1 MDQAREKRKRFA
13 ARVSSGLAAAKAAD
27 NSASAAALDGAAKRA
42 EPGAAARP
50 GPRAE
55 PEPQT
60 PDRLFE
66 ATRRAADAEG
76 LEIIPTCCFSCNTAC
91 EVLAFRDKATGRI
104 VKIEGDPASP
114 VTKGLACAKG
124 LAAIDLLYNPDRL
137 KKPLKRIVSRGKQS
151 DPAADSSAM
160 PADSSEIPVGWKEIS
175 WDEALDEIASKLL
188 KYRETDGAKSIAF
201 LEGTRRGWSRVYSR
215 LANAFGA
222 PNHGA
227 AGWAQCLWPRLVD
240 CKVTFGGAQYPES
253 CDFANTNCVIV
264 WGSNPAATWPLQ
276 GAAIMDAA
284 ERGAKLIVIDP
295 RLSET
300 AAKADIWLRLKPG
313 TDTDLALGF
322 LQVIIE
328 ENLFDKEF
336 VDQWTVGFDE
346 LRAHV
351 AWRTP
356 EVTEKLTDVPAASI
370 REAAKA
376 FASTKHA
383 CVSRCVSVDQT
394 ADSVQTCRALSILIA
409 VTGNLDVPGGNI
421 LVSGRGERS
430 QNSHEFILADKVPL
444 EIQRERRGYDRFPL
458 LCGELSSVP
467 SAHMPTLWQT
477 ILTGEPYPVKAALIF
492 GSNAAV
498 SYTNTNLVTK
508 AMEQLEFIAVCDI
521 FLTPTARMADIV
533 LPASSW
539 LERDN
544 VISSFQTSLDHSVIQ
559 RKCSDPIGE
568 SRSDVDIVCDLARR
582 MGLGDLFWKDSEAL
596 YDYLL
601 APTGLTL
608 RQAIEK
614 RRLFAPLTY
623 GNYLKSGFK
632 TPSGKVELFSSVLAS
647 VGCAPLP
654 PGSPRPGGG
663 TELDD
668 VSTSLGDMEF
678 PLDFSTGARS
688 IFFRHTENRQ
698 NPWLLAQNPHPT
710 VYINTDMAAS
720 LGIAENDLVEV
731 RTPTGSARLYAKLE
745 RDLALNFVEAVPGWD
760 GEGNINRVLG
770 WERFADG
777 IGTVPM
783 RGLKCSVRKVD
794 DAR

>member
-1 MDQAREKRKRFA
+1 MEQAREKRKRFA
-13 ARVSSGLAAAKAAD
+13 AQVCEGLAGPTMGGAEPAPRLSALEPASSLATRATD
-27 NSASAAALDGAAKRA
+27 EPPAASARL
-42 EPGAAARP
+42 
-50 GPRAE
+50 
-55 PEPQT
+55 
-60 PDRLFE
+60 LFE
-66 ATRRAADAEG
+66 ASRRAAEAEG

-104 VKIEGDPASP
+104 VKIEGDPSSP
-114 VTKGLACAKG
+114 VTHGVACAKG
-124 LAAIDLLYNPDRL
+124 LAAADLLYNPGRI
-137 KKPLKRIVSRGKQS
+137 KRPLKRIEPRGAK
-151 DPAADSSAM
+151 PAAS
-160 PADSSEIPVGWKEIS
+160 PASQDYSGDEVPPGWKAIS
-175 WDEALDEIASKLL
+175 WDEALEEITSRLL

-300 AAKADIWLRLKPG
+300 AAKADTWLRLKPG
-313 TDTDLALGF
+313 SDTDLALGF
-322 LQVIIE
+322 LHVIIAE
-328 ENLFDKEF
+328 DLYDRDFVEN
-336 VDQWTVGFDE
+336 WTVGFEE
-346 LRAHV
+346 LRSHV

-356 EVTEKLTDVPAASI
+356 EITEKLTEVPAAAI
-370 REAAKA
+370 REAAIA
-376 FASTKHA
+376 FAATKHA
-383 CVSRCVSVDQT
+383 CISRCVSVDQT

-430 QNSHEFILADKVPL
+430 QNSHEFILADRIPQ
-444 EIQRERRGYDRFPL
+444 EIQRERCGYERFPL

-467 SAHMPTLWQT
+467 SAHMPSLWRT
-477 ILTGEPYPVKAALIF
+477 VLTGEPYPIKAALIF

-498 SYTNTNLVTK
+498 SYTNTNVVTQ
-508 AMEQLEFIAVCDI
+508 AMEKLEFLAVCDL
-521 FLTPTARMADIV
+521 FMTPTAQMADIV

-544 VISSFQTSLDHSVIQ
+544 VISSFQTSLDYSVIQ
-559 RKCSDPIGE
+559 RKCSEPIGE
-568 SRSDVDIVCDLARR
+568 SRSDVDIVCELARR

-601 APTGLTL
+601 APTGLSL

-614 RRLFAPLTY
+614 RRLHAPLKY

-647 VGCAPLP
+647 KNCAPLP
-654 PGSPRPGGG
+654 PGSPRPKEEGKPEVEGQSKEAG
-663 TELDD
+663 K
-668 VSTSLGDMEF
+668 LGDAEY

-688 IFFRHTENRQ
+688 IFFRHTENRR
-698 NPWLLAQNPHPT
+698 NPWLISQNPHPT
-710 VYINTDMAAS
+710 VYINTETAAS
-720 LGIAENDLVEV
+720 LGIAEGDLVEV
-731 RTPTGSARLYAKLE
+731 QTPAGSARLHAKLE

-760 GEGNINRVLG
+760 GKGNINRALG
-770 WERFADG
+770 WERFAEG

-783 RGLKCSVRKVD
+783 RGLKCRIKKVS
-794 DAR
+794 DAS

>member
-1 MDQAREKRKRFA
+1 M
-13 ARVSSGLAAAKAAD
+13 
-27 NSASAAALDGAAKRA
+27 AAALGGAAKRDRAA
-42 EPGAAARP
+42 EPGAAALT
-50 GPRAE
+50 GPRTESESQQA
-55 PEPQT
+55 Q
-60 PDRLFE
+60 DRLFE

-91 EVLAFRDKATGRI
+91 EVLAFRDKVTGRV
-104 VKIEGDPASP
+104 VKIEGDPSSP
-114 VTKGLACAKG
+114 VTHGVACAKG
-124 LAAIDLLYNPDRL
+124 LAAVDLLYNPGRL
-137 KKPLKRIVSRGKQS
+137 KKPLKRIEPRGAKPGACAAS
-151 DPAADSSAM
+151 PASHASADGTV
-160 PADSSEIPVGWKEIS
+160 PPGWKEIS

-188 KYRETDGAKSIAF
+188 KYRGTDGAKSIAF

-276 GAAIMDAA
+276 GAAIMDAI

-300 AAKADIWLRLKPG
+300 AAKADMWLRLKPG

-322 LQVIIE
+322 LHVIIE
-328 ENLFDKEF
+328 ESLFDKEF
-336 VDQWTVGFDE
+336 VDRWTVGFDE

-356 EVTEKLTDVPAASI
+356 EVTEKLTDVPAAI
-370 REAAKA
+370 VREAAKA

-383 CVSRCVSVDQT
+383 CISRCVSVDQT
-394 ADSVQTCRALSILIA
+394 SDSIQTCRALSILIA

-430 QNSHEFILADKVPL
+430 QNSHEFILADTVPL
-444 EIQRERRGYDRFPL
+444 EVQRERRGYDRFPL

-498 SYTNTNLVTK
+498 SYTNTSLVTK
-508 AMEQLEFIAVCDI
+508 AMEKLEFIAVCDI
-521 FLTPTARMADIV
+521 FMTPTARMADIV

-559 RKCSDPIGE
+559 RKCSSPIGE

-614 RRLFAPLTY
+614 RRLFAPLKY
-623 GNYLKSGFK
+623 GNYLKSGFR
-632 TPSGKVELFSSVLAS
+632 TPSGKVELVASLLAS

-654 PGSPRPGGG
+654 PGSPRPEDG

-668 VSTSLGDMEF
+668 LSTSPDDMEF

-710 VYINTDMAAS
+710 VYINSDMAAS

-745 RDLALNFVEAVPGWD
+745 RDLARNFVEAVPGWE
-760 GEGNINRVLG
+760 GEGNINRALG